1 MLAARDG
8 EITGY
13 YRVRVEERWV
23 TEEEDL
29 WDDPDDEISGEFQYE
44 LGIGDY
50 KTRDL
55 LTWATELKKQSPAQ
69 YARLELLIADGLKMP
84 LDDRAV
90 LALQKLGTEWPVAAV
105 PYGGRVS
112 SSGGWPS
119 SISGSR

>member
-90 LALQKLGTEWPVAAV
+90 LALQN
-105 PYGGRVS
+105 
-112 SSGGWPS
+112 
-119 SISGSR
+119 